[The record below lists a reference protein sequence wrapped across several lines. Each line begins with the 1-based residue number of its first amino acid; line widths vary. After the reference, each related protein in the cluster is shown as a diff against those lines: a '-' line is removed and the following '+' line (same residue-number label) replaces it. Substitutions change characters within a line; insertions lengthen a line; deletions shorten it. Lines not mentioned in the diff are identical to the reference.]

1 MDPVR
6 TRSYLQAACAGLG
19 FDIGEVWLQHNEI
32 ETGDVSE
39 IDDENDINSRNPANE
54 SLVTSFL
61 PSSAAPDNEH
71 FDDVAVVN
79 SPQGKIKNDFVMLY
93 TSKLYDDQRNKLV
106 EPEDDCTSQNEE
118 MHILSPKI
126 INAVNSSTHVVWANC
141 QKQEGLL
148 GRSDMRLHTAVGL
161 PVLIDGSG
169 NKTVVV
175 MYSPNNIP
183 SNDESIEYLQS
194 ICRSAASSSIEC
206 LLPVLKMGRNAP
218 RPLGLCVPPVPA
230 NPNLGEGV
238 VACCLSFSNKLDL
251 SETSNEQHQTEALF
265 NSLRKDSLDM
275 PKLPSS
281 SDLSSMDCAASS
293 DNVSPDN
300 LFDES
305 SFGLWSA
312 IMNTNIDEQL
322 ENIITTDEELFVPTD
337 VNDSLQAV
345 KPHVVRSVSSVSIGS
360 NSSESSVASL
370 KPMLPP
376 GKRDRLEEFIQGF
389 LGMSIFEAADVWIP
403 CSGKKIQ
410 LLTHVFTSVKP
421 NIPDFSDFRMT
432 SSGSNIK
439 IWSGAVGRAYGSG
452 NPVWSNN
459 IDIIRDSE
467 RRAAFAA
474 AGIKTAFAVPIHAT
488 DGAASSV
495 VFCAYSRQRHSSV
508 PFVLHFVQ
516 QALRL
521 VWQGLDQVSPPG
533 MKIDTWKDV
542 APSDLGAMAA
552 DFEKQA
558 VFVKKKRRLRGVKSP
573 LLSGVAP
580 SDHIEIEK
588 QAVLVK
594 KKRRLWGVTAAAKS
608 PVPPERTH
616 VSAPRTEGFS
626 VAAAG
631 NFVASLPKK
640 STPTV
645 IPLRN
650 VGPVTVPSNAN
661 LTSTSTDHLAK
672 PVFWNLQQI
681 QEAFQNANGV
691 LPWCVSTV
699 SSNQSNVSSGTN
711 SAGLIPHNFNGTVS
725 SSSFV
730 LPSPAS
736 ESVQNV
742 KLLHRSDSNTK
753 PFHAESDANPV
764 HMSALSLSQARA
776 NIVGLNTLIQ
786 ARANIVGTTTLIHN
800 GWGPKGDLHSE
811 SIRDDSGKNLRAPL
825 MTGEKTCRIEGCS
838 DSVVNR
844 KPYCIRHCGNR
855 QCERDGC
862 KKCAQGSTRYCIAHG
877 GGRRCTHAGCDKG
890 ARDKFFCAAHG
901 GGKRCSQD
909 GCSKSAVGGSSL
921 CTSHGGGKRC
931 SVEGC
936 IKSAQSTT
944 NFCVRHGGGK
954 KCKHE
959 GCDKVARGRTVFCAS
974 HGGGVRCKIDGC
986 NRVAVGKIQLCRG
999 HGGGRS
1005 KCISPINAASL
1016 VVSTCSLVKH
1026 TGPH

>member
-6 TRSYLQAACAGLG
+6 IRSYLQAACAGLG
-19 FDIGEVWLQHNEI
+19 FDIGEVWLQHNET

-39 IDDENDINSRNPANE
+39 IDENDINSCNPANE

-61 PSSAAPDNEH
+61 PSSAAPNNEH
-71 FDDVAVVN
+71 FDDVEVVN
-79 SPQGKIKNDFVMLY
+79 SPHGKIKNDFVMLY
-93 TSKLYDDQRNKLV
+93 TSRLYDDQRNKLV
-106 EPEDDCTSQNEE
+106 EPEDDCTNQKNESLV
-118 MHILSPKI
+118 HILSPKI

-141 QKQEGLL
+141 QKQGGLL

-175 MYSPNNIP
+175 MFSPNNIP

-206 LLPVLKMGRNAP
+206 LLPVLKVGRNAP

-312 IMNTNIDEQL
+312 IMNTNVDEQL

-337 VNDSLQAV
+337 VNDSLQEVA
-345 KPHVVRSVSSVSIGS
+345 PHFVRSVSSVSIGS

-403 CSGKKIQ
+403 CSGNKIQ

-432 SSGSNIK
+432 SSGSSIK

-459 IDIIRDSE
+459 TDIIRDSE

-488 DGAASSV
+488 DGAALSV

-542 APSDLGAMAA
+542 APSDLGEMAA

-558 VFVKKKRRLRGVKSP
+558 VFVKKKRRLWGVTAAAKSP
-573 LLSGVAP
+573 VVSGVAP
-580 SDHIEIEK
+580 SDHIEIGANFEK
-588 QAVLVK
+588 QAVLVNK
-594 KKRRLWGVTAAAKS
+594 KRRLWGVTAAAKSPVVSGVAPSDHIEIGANFEKQAVLVNKKRRLWGVTAAAKS
-608 PVPPERTH
+608 PVP
-616 VSAPRTEGFS
+616 VSFLSLRI
-626 VAAAG
+626 
-631 NFVASLPKK
+631 FV
-640 STPTV
+640 V
-645 IPLRN
+645 
-650 VGPVTVPSNAN
+650 
-661 LTSTSTDHLAK
+661 
-672 PVFWNLQQI
+672 PVF
-681 QEAFQNANGV
+681 
-691 LPWCVSTV
+691 
-699 SSNQSNVSSGTN
+699 SNVSE
-711 SAGLIPHNFNGTVS
+711 IF
-725 SSSFV
+725 
-730 LPSPAS
+730 
-736 ESVQNV
+736 
-742 KLLHRSDSNTK
+742 
-753 PFHAESDANPV
+753 
-764 HMSALSLSQARA
+764 
-776 NIVGLNTLIQ
+776 I
-786 ARANIVGTTTLIHN
+786 
-800 GWGPKGDLHSE
+800 
-811 SIRDDSGKNLRAPL
+811 
-825 MTGEKTCRIEGCS
+825 
-838 DSVVNR
+838 
-844 KPYCIRHCGNR
+844 
-855 QCERDGC
+855 
-862 KKCAQGSTRYCIAHG
+862 
-877 GGRRCTHAGCDKG
+877 
-890 ARDKFFCAAHG
+890 
-901 GGKRCSQD
+901 
-909 GCSKSAVGGSSL
+909 
-921 CTSHGGGKRC
+921 
-931 SVEGC
+931 
-936 IKSAQSTT
+936 
-944 NFCVRHGGGK
+944 
-954 KCKHE
+954 
-959 GCDKVARGRTVFCAS
+959 
-974 HGGGVRCKIDGC
+974 
-986 NRVAVGKIQLCRG
+986 
-999 HGGGRS
+999 
-1005 KCISPINAASL
+1005 
-1016 VVSTCSLVKH
+1016 
-1026 TGPH
+1026 